1 MSECGVPSGGP
12 GGPLVPLHPGLEGH
26 EPVVG
31 EEGDEPHQHEAA
43 AAQAVGP
50 VGAVLLVD
58 LRHEDR
64 AEDPGEAPGCRQY
77 SHPQSLWSGTDNFA
91 ATLNIKHLIVDNN
104 NFKLTF

>member
-1 MSECGVPSGGP
+1 MSECGVPGGGP

-31 EEGDEPHQHEAA
+31 EEGDEAHQHEAA

-64 AEDPGEAPGCRQY
+64 AEDPGEAAGCRQY

-91 ATLNIKHLIVDNN
+91 ATLNI
-104 NFKLTF
+104 